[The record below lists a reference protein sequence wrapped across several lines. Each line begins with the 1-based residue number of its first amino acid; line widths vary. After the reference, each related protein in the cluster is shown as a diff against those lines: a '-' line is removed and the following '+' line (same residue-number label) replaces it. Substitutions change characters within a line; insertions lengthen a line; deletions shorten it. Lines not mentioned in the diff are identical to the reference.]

1 MYPCFPKVPYLPNDK
16 ILELTEMRAFADDKV
31 NDAKM
36 MIFFL
41 DRVEKLWGKGKNAGY
56 QHFILFLQCFPK
68 HSSLLLLKV
77 GIVW

>member
-36 MIFFL
+36 MNFFL
-41 DRVEKLWGKGKNAGY
+41 DRVEKHCGEKEKMLVTN
-56 QHFILFLQCFPK
+56 ILSFSYSVFQSILP
-68 HSSLLLLKV
+68 
-77 GIVW
+77 